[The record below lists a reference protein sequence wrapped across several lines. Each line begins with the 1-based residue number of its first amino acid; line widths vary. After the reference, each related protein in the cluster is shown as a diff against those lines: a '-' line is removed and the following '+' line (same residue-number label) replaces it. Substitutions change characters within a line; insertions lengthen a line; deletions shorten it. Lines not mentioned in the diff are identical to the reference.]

1 LPGTKSQ
8 EEGEAGRQRV
18 RPGPHGHQARIPAW
32 ALVHVAV
39 MGLGLPL
46 SARGLTG
53 DLVVERRR
61 RAGLSRPMLR
71 ASSQQGQNDEYW
83 NDRSHSPSSC
93 LAERRSRY
101 ATRSPGLVLGSRED
115 RRHPKGPAVYV
126 PRAATTR
133 LPPPLGREAPG
144 LVAQWPSWN
153 RPHETAQWSWP
164 RTGRIDVALV
174 AALDNLLPCL
184 RTIRS
189 EATNGEDQIIAGDN
203 VL

>member
-1 LPGTKSQ
+1 LPGTKRQ

-46 SARGLTG
+46 SARSLTG

-61 RAGLSRPMLR
+61 RAGLSRPMH
-71 ASSQQGQNDEYW
+71 G
-83 NDRSHSPSSC
+83 PSSC

-133 LPPPLGREAPG
+133 PAASARTRGARVSCAVAILGPPPRDGSVVLASHRPNRRSPRSRARQPASMSPDHQERSDERGR
-144 LVAQWPSWN
+144 SDHC
-153 RPHETAQWSWP
+153 R
-164 RTGRIDVALV
+164 R
-174 AALDNLLPCL
+174 
-184 RTIRS
+184 
-189 EATNGEDQIIAGDN
+189 
-203 VL
+203 